1 MSMRFIVVKMKE
13 ENVDGFLGSSSVAY
27 ASWQVYHVT
36 ATVGRETIE
45 NSIDSRLPGQGGW
58 CIEHT
63 T

>member
-36 ATVGRETIE
+36 ATVCRETIG
-45 NSIDSRLPGQGGW
+45 NSVGSRLPGQGGRY
-58 CIEHT
+58 IEHT